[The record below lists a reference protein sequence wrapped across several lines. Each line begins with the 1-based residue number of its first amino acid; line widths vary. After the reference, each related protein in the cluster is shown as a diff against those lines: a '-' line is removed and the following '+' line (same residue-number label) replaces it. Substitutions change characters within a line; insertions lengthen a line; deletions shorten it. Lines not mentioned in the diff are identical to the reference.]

1 MNPIHAFRR
10 PRKSILML
18 LLLSSVFAISARA
31 EDGNNFHRIDPPEG
45 ATVADKKNSPND
57 KNPNFSIYRTGKPDF
72 VQFEHMVCD
81 LGITETYVLSNNG
94 NEVEEAWNDKELS
107 EGRCKEKFIEK
118 HFDKVTHKEV
128 TVLKRPMVVNTF
140 AQNVKKH
147 TLTAGFLKQFDD
159 WVKKAQTSGKKIA
172 FRCNCGCHRTGR
184 VAAYYEMAYMGKV
197 PGDKH
202 DPDSAVAELFD
213 DAHQKTG
220 DILKDLAKDAYWS
233 LDGVGRSLKF
243 QVQALYDFIHKV
255 PCSTKEKFCVDP
267 SLSTTESSRTLDPA
281 AGNVDLDDLVAS
293 SKTVPIEVPENA
305 RNLLLQKTLPSA
317 ATGEDGNP
325 PADSADTHQAK

>member
-1 MNPIHAFRR
+1 MTLIHAFRR

-18 LLLSSVFAISARA
+18 LLLCSVSAISARA

-45 ATVADKKNSPND
+45 ATDKKNSPND

-128 TVLKRPMVVNTF
+128 TVVKKPMVVNTF

-147 TLTAGFLKQFDD
+147 TLTVGFLKQFDD

-184 VAAYYEMAYMGKV
+184 VAAYYEMAYMAKV

-213 DAHQKTG
+213 DAHRKTG
-220 DILKDLAKDAYWS
+220 KFFKDLAKDGYWS

-243 QVQALYDFIHKV
+243 QVQALYDYVRKV

-267 SLSTTESSRTLDPA
+267 SLSTTESSRTLYPA

-293 SKTVPIEVPENA
+293 SKTVPIEVPENT
-305 RNLLLQKTLPSA
+305 RNPLREKNLPYSR
-317 ATGEDGNP
+317 TGEDENRQP
-325 PADSADTHQAK
+325 DPAHMLQAE